1 MAPESQVSTRSRVVE
16 VLGIFGANIWETQV
30 SQCRKYQRREERGAG
45 TSYKTLAKAFFNK

>member
-1 MAPESQVSTRSRVVE
+1 MVE

-45 TSYKTLAKAFFNK
+45 TSYKTLAKASFNK